1 MGLANMAFI
10 SRRIQVKKPV
20 WRIVWQDK
28 RKGDGRAGRREADCL
43 KGDHADALEALKKEK
58 YQHEAVP
65 KAITQLINGA
75 TTQRQRN
82 QLLLAYEAL
91 ERQSNQQAIEARLE
105 EVRFELEA
113 GLVDLMKGHLASL
126 REKQRKPGDGKRGTK
141 AKKTND
147 AYALAFGYFRQ
158 YLNEK
163 SLGSMTCGSLQ
174 PRHLTEFADWLETV
188 EGRKTKQQLSDATY
202 NQVIRSLKA
211 FLRAVGSELNGVR
224 YFRRPLP
231 VLLSSFRTRATGD
244 MKEPRHFSA
253 AEIQRLLKRA
263 WDLDH
268 ETVLEVKRSKKK
280 LNNQERFQMA
290 TERTAIFP
298 WLVLLLLTGARPHE
312 LADLRWRDFDAERGM
327 LILTST
333 KLKRRRSAKGRR
345 LVLNDVRWPISPIL
359 IQLLKAWGEGANSED
374 FILEADPRM
383 KTRAVPRRAW
393 RRLAEG
399 TEPRIRA
406 YDARASWVT
415 WMVGQGHPQPIV
427 ALLAGHRPDVQSE
440 HYLTLP
446 VDANQAPDLETA
458 MGVTDI
464 LRKAL
469 EEAVKNREKT

>member
-1 MGLANMAFI
+1 MAFVT
-10 SRRIQVKKPV
+10 RRKRGKSVV

-28 RKGDGRAGRREADCL
+28 RKGDGRKGRKEVDCSNGQHREAL
-43 KGDHADALEALKKEK
+43 AALKKEK
-58 YQHEAVP
+58 YPHKETP
-65 KAITQLINGA
+65 EAITQLTNGA
-75 TTQRQRN
+75 KTQRQRA
-82 QLLLAYEAL
+82 QLLAAYEAL
-91 ERQSNQQAIEARLE
+91 ERLCSREAIEARLE
-105 EVRFELEA
+105 EVRFQFEA
-113 GLVDLMKGHLASL
+113 SLVDLMNQHLASL
-126 REKQRKPGDGKRGTK
+126 RKKQRKPGDGKRGTR

-147 AYALAFGYFRQ
+147 AYALAFGYFKK
-158 YLNEK
+158 YLAESN
-163 SLGSMTCGSLQ
+163 LGSITCGSLQ
-174 PRHLTEFADWLETV
+174 PRHLTAFGNWLETV
-188 EGRKTKQQLSDATY
+188 AGSKTKQQLSDATF
-202 NQVIRSLKA
+202 NQVVRSMRS
-211 FLRAVGSELNGVR
+211 FLRSVGSELDGVR

-231 VLLSSFRTRATGD
+231 VLLASLRTRTTGD

-253 AEIQRLLKRA
+253 AEIQRLLNRA
-263 WDLDH
+263 WELDH
-268 ETVLEVKRSKKK
+268 ETILEVKRSKRK
-280 LNNQERFQMA
+280 LKNEERFKMA

-312 LADLRWRDFDAERGM
+312 LADLRWKDFDAERGM

-345 LVLNDVRWPISPIL
+345 LVLNDVRWPISPTL

-446 VDANQAPDLETA
+446 VDANQAADLETA

-464 LRKAL
+464 LKKAL
-469 EEAVKNREKT
+469 EDAVKNREKT